1 MAASGPSRGHAR
13 LRVGEQIYR
22 STCSR
27 YSRVG
32 LSRPCDDSSR
42 SCLRVVPWPQVDV
55 TPRVLLGHTA
65 AVRCRAASH
74 EVRYRSPAG
83 LGSSVCPI
91 SSLSLFWSILIVGGG
106 GRPRRAFY
114 DGLPIV
120 KGSWSLGAACVS
132 PCWERHISHPLFFF
146 TRPQIGRDYPL
157 NLSI

>member
-106 GRPRRAFY
+106 DRLQLLFMM
-114 DGLPIV
+114 DFVV
-120 KGSWSLGAACVS
+120 KRVLLLGAAWCVS
-132 PCWERHISHPLFFF
+132 LLGASHFSWWV
-146 TRPQIGRDYPL
+146 TT
-157 NLSI
+157 